1 MSAQPYKRRR
11 RALLIAGALMT
22 MLSVPA
28 VAPPLAGAAP
38 AAVDG
43 SPLELVVFDA
53 GNVQARDETQA
64 SDFLYK
70 SATENGGAQFFLGFP
85 EQVRADAAEKVA
97 SPDPVT
103 SSSFAYTPVTAP
115 VVTGNGLPAT
125 PYTITTVYRV
135 TGIGGNLLDV
145 TQVVTYQNGQQRFNV
160 SYAVKNVSAGAIR
173 FRASAGADLFE
184 GSDNGFGVFD
194 GGPPL
199 LAGGQSAATGRWA
212 GVEQGSPAWSHHQ
225 TGAFQGIWDT
235 IGNPAAS
242 GLNDTVND
250 ADIDHGAAVQWDNHY
265 VTGLAPNATA
275 NYSVAWRTG
284 INGSSATPEL
294 SITPAGA
301 SQVTGQNHVVT
312 MTADGRAG
320 WPLSNRSVRYTVT
333 GANPSQGT
341 LSTNAFGVTSKALT
355 ATNAGT
361 DTITA
366 FVDLNGNT
374 TQDAGEPGDSA
385 QVTWSAAPAGGGS
398 NGPAGGPPPDSDGD
412 GVADAADGCPAFP
425 ATTAN
430 GCPPAA
436 NTAVITA
443 VSSIRKVF
451 KRLGIRRLFR
461 SRAASFTF
469 RAPSAGTLSI
479 RGTANVRG
487 GVASKRVTL
496 LTAKRTFT
504 KAGRGK
510 VKLKL
515 TRAGRRAIK
524 RARRARISL
533 RIVFKNKA
541 GRSYR
546 RSSKLTVNRR

>member
-1 MSAQPYKRRR
+1 MSVQPFKRRR
-11 RALLIAGALMT
+11 RALLIAGALMF
-22 MLSVPA
+22 SVPA
-28 VAPPLAGAAP
+28 FVPALAGAAP

-53 GNVQARDETQA
+53 GNVQARDEAQIN
-64 SDFLYK
+64 DFLYK

-85 EQVRADAAEKVA
+85 EQVRVDPTEDVA
-97 SPDPVT
+97 GPESV
-103 SSSFAYTPVTAP
+103 SSGIFTYTPVTAP
-115 VVTGNGLPAT
+115 VVTGNGLPST
-125 PYTITTVYRV
+125 PYSITTVYRV
-135 TGIGGNLLDV
+135 EGIGGNLLDI
-145 TQVVTYQNGQQRFNV
+145 TQVVTYTNGQRRFNV
-160 SYAVKNVSAGAIR
+160 SYAVKNVSTDAIR

-184 GSDNGFGVFD
+184 GTDDGFGVFD

-225 TGAFQGIWDT
+225 TGLFSAIWST
-235 IGNPAAS
+235 IGAPQSA
-242 GLNDTVND
+242 GLDDTVND

-284 INGSSATPEL
+284 ENGSSATPEL
-294 SITPAGA
+294 SITPASAG
-301 SQVTGQNHVVT
+301 QVTGQNHVLT

-341 LSTNAFGVTSKALT
+341 VGTNAFGIANKALT
-355 ATNAGT
+355 GANAGS
-361 DTITA
+361 DTISA

-374 TQDAGEPGDSA
+374 TQDVGEPVDTA
-385 QVTWSAAPAGGGS
+385 TVTWAAAPAGGGGN
-398 NGPAGGPPPDSDGD
+398 NGPSGGPPPDSDGD
-412 GVADAADGCPAFP
+412 GVADAADACPAAP
-425 ATTAN
+425 ATTAD

-436 NTAVITA
+436 TAALTTA
-443 VSSIRKVF
+443 TSSIRSVF
-451 KRLGIRRLFR
+451 RRLGIARLFR
-461 SRAASFTF
+461 SGAASFTF
-469 RAPSAGTLSI
+469 RAPSSGTLSI

-487 GVASKRVTL
+487 GVASKRVTM
-496 LTAKRTFT
+496 LTGKRTFT
-504 KAGRGK
+504 KAGKAK
-510 VKLKL
+510 VRLKL
-515 TRAGRRAIK
+515 TKAGRRAIRRAK
-524 RARRARISL
+524 RARLSL

-546 RSSKLTVNRR
+546 KSTKLTVKRR